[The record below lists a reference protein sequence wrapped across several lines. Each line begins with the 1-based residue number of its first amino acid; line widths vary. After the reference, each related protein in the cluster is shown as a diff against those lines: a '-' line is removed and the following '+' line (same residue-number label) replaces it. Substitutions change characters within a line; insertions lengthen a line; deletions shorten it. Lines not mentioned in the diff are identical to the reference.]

1 MDVGE
6 IRNLVRRPPS
16 RGARIGIA
24 AGLFVAVTIIW
35 SARQSRLTREA
46 LDRAAAAEQAATQ
59 ASADAEQ
66 ARAQLRGAGR
76 APMDPAIR
84 RTRHDDPREIERVKQ
99 LYEEIDGLTQFQE
112 QVDQSLRTERFY
124 VPKARAAPR

>member
-16 RGARIGIA
+16 RAARIGIA
-24 AGLFVAVTIIW
+24 AGLFVAVTTIW

-46 LDRAAAAEQAATQ
+46 LDRADAAEQTANQ
-59 ASADAEQ
+59 ARADAEQ
-66 ARAQLRGAGR
+66 ARAQLRGEGR
-76 APMDPAIR
+76 APKDPAMR
-84 RTRHDDPREIERVKQ
+84 RTRHDDPKEIERVKH
-99 LYEEIDGLTQFQE
+99 LYEEIDGLTQFQDR
-112 QVDQSLRTERFY
+112 VDQSLTTERFY